1 MGFSSEVLSTGS
13 TWINERKR
21 FVSYGVSDFRT
32 YPCVEHLNVPRILE
46 INRFRRRSKEP
57 LDPDIMDESMN
68 HKGDCA
74 YLWLS
79 PSTRVLILLR
89 LASPPLPPAET
100 RSLVGSYSTAFYGV
114 PFSVGT
120 QLVGFWSRSIA
131 HPPCPQER
139 ELFFHRRAEVSTGI
153 LRQQAPTSL
162 NMWVLGQSC
171 NFPGFPAKVPTPS
184 LLMARG
190 VTLCLISIRRSW
202 QWNATTC
209 RAKSKE
215 PKKDTDAHPHLRL

>member
-1 MGFSSEVLSTGS
+1 MSVEVPSYSDVWVASEVLSGS

-46 INRFRRRSKEP
+46 INRFRKRSKEP

-89 LASPPLPPAET
+89 LATPSSPRGNAK
-100 RSLVGSYSTAFYGV
+100 SSSG
-114 PFSVGT
+114 GT
-120 QLVGFWSRSIA
+120 QLVGLWSRSIA
-131 HPPCPQER
+131 PHPPCPQER
-139 ELFFHRRAEVSTGI
+139 ELFHQRAEVSTVI
-153 LRQQAPTSL
+153 LLPVTEKDKFQ
-162 NMWVLGQSC
+162 
-171 NFPGFPAKVPTPS
+171 PA
-184 LLMARG
+184 
-190 VTLCLISIRRSW
+190 
-202 QWNATTC
+202 
-209 RAKSKE
+209 
-215 PKKDTDAHPHLRL
+215 